1 MYLRGCAHR
10 PSLPHGE
17 GTMQEQTSFQK
28 KKSQNRKNDLSEAQ
42 MNQRIKNI
50 SLTKR
55 LISYERY
62 INAIP
67 KEERRED
74 MKNDWHPETPRIKKN
89 VSLSQWNKEMKKWR
103 KQVHAWGNMSEGM
116 HKYICNLPPSEKYN
130 YLSKLKLPELSPG
143 EIAIL
148 RKRNEQIATRALR
161 NIVQGD
167 NVDNNNVDKNN
178 VDNNNIG
185 NDYNDDNSNVDI
197 SNVDINN
204 VDNNNVDNNNIG
216 NDYNDDNGDGE
227 GHRGSFH
234 HILDKPLLFLPHN
247 FSGTILNNE
256 FVVIKQEALENS
268 LQSLRKNYEEKY
280 RPLYEKY
287 RALYLS
293 PSSVDNNRK
302 EQSQTGDITVLA
314 TRAKGVSAN
323 DEIKAYMQNREKAK
337 VSQCLCPVYVK
348 CTTRSSCRESKMKKR
363 F

>member
-10 PSLPHGE
+10 PSLPQGE
-17 GTMQEQTSFQK
+17 VTMEEQTSFQK
-28 KKSQNRKNDLSEAQ
+28 KKSQKWKNDLSEAQ

-89 VSLSQWNKEMKKWR
+89 VSLSQWNREMKKWR
-103 KQVHAWGNMSEGM
+103 KQIHAWGNMSEGM
-116 HKYICNLPPSEKYN
+116 HEYICNLPPSEKYN

-148 RKRNEQIATRALR
+148 RKRNEQIATRALK

-167 NVDNNNVDKNN
+167 NVHN
-178 VDNNNIG
+178 
-185 NDYNDDNSNVDI
+185 
-197 SNVDINN
+197 NN
-204 VDNNNVDNNNIG
+204 VDNNNVDNNNVDSNNIG

-247 FSGTILNNE
+247 FSGTILNNK
-256 FVVIKQEALENS
+256 FVVIKQDALENS

-287 RALYLS
+287 RALYLA

-323 DEIKAYMQNREKAK
+323 DEIKAYM
-337 VSQCLCPVYVK
+337 
-348 CTTRSSCRESKMKKR
+348 
-363 F
+363 